1 MKKVV
6 YTSLDNFKL
15 KHQEVKS
22 YLELDGS
29 MVEWI
34 EENSIHLLI
43 SRNKAELK
51 AGEEL
56 KKYISDVQEQVYF
69 RIEGRSY
76 FLDYYLPKY
85 KIAIEIDG
93 SFHKIRKTED
103 KERDEMF
110 WGIGIRTIRI
120 PAKEVLR
127 GNFIRVLRERLK
139 PKKKKSLL
147 IRQHRFRFLP
157 IAQRF
162 FILTK
167 MRAFIS
173 TILLQKAKRKQRL
186 TAKLNPFFI
195 TTMISALS
203 VI

>member
-22 YLELDGS
+22 YLELDDS

-69 RIEGRSY
+69 KIEGRSY

-93 SFHKIRKTED
+93 SFHKIRKKED
-103 KERDEMF
+103 KERDNLF
-110 WGIGIRTIRI
+110 WGIGIKTIRI

-139 PKKKKSLL
+139 PKKKK
-147 IRQHRFRFLP
+147 
-157 IAQRF
+157 
-162 FILTK
+162 
-167 MRAFIS
+167 RA
-173 TILLQKAKRKQRL
+173 
-186 TAKLNPFFI
+186 
-195 TTMISALS
+195 
-203 VI
+203 

>member
-22 YLELDGS
+22 YLKLDVS

-56 KKYISDVQEQVYF
+56 KKYINDVQEQVYF
-69 RIEGRSY
+69 RIEGHSY

-103 KERDEMF
+103 KERDKLF
-110 WGIGIRTIRI
+110 WGIGIKTIRI

-127 GNFIRVLRERLK
+127 GNFISVLRERLR
-139 PKKKKSLL
+139 PKKKK
-147 IRQHRFRFLP
+147 
-157 IAQRF
+157 
-162 FILTK
+162 
-167 MRAFIS
+167 RA
-173 TILLQKAKRKQRL
+173 
-186 TAKLNPFFI
+186 
-195 TTMISALS
+195 
-203 VI
+203 

>member
-6 YTSLDNFKL
+6 FTSLDNFKL

-22 YLELDGS
+22 YLELDDS

-56 KKYISDVQEQVYF
+56 KKYINDVQEQVYF
-69 RIEGRSY
+69 RIEGHSY

-103 KERDEMF
+103 KERDKLF
-110 WGIGIRTIRI
+110 WGIGIKTIRI

-127 GNFIRVLRERLK
+127 GNFIRILRERLK
-139 PKKKKSLL
+139 PKKKK
-147 IRQHRFRFLP
+147 
-157 IAQRF
+157 
-162 FILTK
+162 
-167 MRAFIS
+167 RA
-173 TILLQKAKRKQRL
+173 
-186 TAKLNPFFI
+186 
-195 TTMISALS
+195 
-203 VI
+203 

>member
-22 YLELDGS
+22 YLELDDS

-69 RIEGRSY
+69 
-76 FLDYYLPKY
+76 
-85 KIAIEIDG
+85 KID
-93 SFHKIRKTED
+93 
-103 KERDEMF
+103 
-110 WGIGIRTIRI
+110 
-120 PAKEVLR
+120 
-127 GNFIRVLRERLK
+127 
-139 PKKKKSLL
+139 
-147 IRQHRFRFLP
+147 
-157 IAQRF
+157 
-162 FILTK
+162 
-167 MRAFIS
+167 
-173 TILLQKAKRKQRL
+173 
-186 TAKLNPFFI
+186 
-195 TTMISALS
+195 
-203 VI
+203 

>member
-22 YLELDGS
+22 YLKLDDS
-29 MVEWI
+29 TVEWI

-56 KKYISDVQEQVYF
+56 KKYINDVQEQAYF
-69 RIEGRSY
+69 RIEGHSY

-103 KERDEMF
+103 KERDKLF
-110 WGIGIRTIRI
+110 WGIGIKTIRI
-120 PAKEVLR
+120 PAKEVLK
-127 GNFIRVLRERLK
+127 GNIISVLRERLR
-139 PKKKKSLL
+139 PKKKK
-147 IRQHRFRFLP
+147 
-157 IAQRF
+157 
-162 FILTK
+162 
-167 MRAFIS
+167 RA
-173 TILLQKAKRKQRL
+173 
-186 TAKLNPFFI
+186 
-195 TTMISALS
+195 
-203 VI
+203 

>member
-22 YLELDGS
+22 YTELDNS
-29 MVEWI
+29 TVEWV

-43 SRNKAELK
+43 SRNKAELQ

-56 KKYISDVQEQVYF
+56 KRYVSDVQEQVYF
-69 RIEGRSY
+69 RIEGHSY

-93 SFHKIRKTED
+93 SFHKIRKAED
-103 KERDEMF
+103 TERDRMF

-120 PAKEVLR
+120 PAKDVLR
-127 GNFIRVLRERLK
+127 CCFIKSLRERLK
-139 PKKKKSLL
+139 PKKKK
-147 IRQHRFRFLP
+147 
-157 IAQRF
+157 
-162 FILTK
+162 
-167 MRAFIS
+167 
-173 TILLQKAKRKQRL
+173 
-186 TAKLNPFFI
+186 
-195 TTMISALS
+195 
-203 VI
+203 

>member
-15 KHQEVKS
+15 KHQDVKS
-22 YLELDGS
+22 YSELDDS

-56 KKYISDVQEQVYF
+56 KKYINDVQEQVYF
-69 RIEGRSY
+69 KIEGRSY

-103 KERDEMF
+103 KERDELF

-120 PAKEVLR
+120 TAKEVLR
-127 GNFIRVLRERLK
+127 GNFIRVLRERLR
-139 PKKKKSLL
+139 PKKKK
-147 IRQHRFRFLP
+147 
-157 IAQRF
+157 
-162 FILTK
+162 
-167 MRAFIS
+167 RA
-173 TILLQKAKRKQRL
+173 
-186 TAKLNPFFI
+186 
-195 TTMISALS
+195 
-203 VI
+203 

>member
-6 YTSLDNFKL
+6 YTTLDNFKL

-22 YLELDGS
+22 YLELDVS
-29 MVEWI
+29 TVEWI

-56 KKYISDVQEQVYF
+56 KKYINDVQEQVYF

-103 KERDEMF
+103 KERDNLF
-110 WGIGIRTIRI
+110 WGIDIKTIRI
-120 PAKEVLR
+120 PAKEVLK
-127 GNFIRVLRERLK
+127 GNFIRVLRERLR
-139 PKKKKSLL
+139 PKKKK
-147 IRQHRFRFLP
+147 
-157 IAQRF
+157 
-162 FILTK
+162 
-167 MRAFIS
+167 RA
-173 TILLQKAKRKQRL
+173 
-186 TAKLNPFFI
+186 
-195 TTMISALS
+195 
-203 VI
+203 

>member
-22 YLELDGS
+22 YSELDGS

-69 RIEGRSY
+69 KIEGRSY

-103 KERDEMF
+103 KERDELF
-110 WGIGIRTIRI
+110 CGIGIRTIRI

-127 GNFIRVLRERLK
+127 GNFIWVLRERLK
-139 PKKKKSLL
+139 PKKKK
-147 IRQHRFRFLP
+147 
-157 IAQRF
+157 
-162 FILTK
+162 
-167 MRAFIS
+167 RA
-173 TILLQKAKRKQRL
+173 
-186 TAKLNPFFI
+186 
-195 TTMISALS
+195 
-203 VI
+203 

>member
-15 KHQEVKS
+15 KHQDVKS
-22 YLELDGS
+22 YSELEDS

-103 KERDEMF
+103 KERDKLF
-110 WGIGIRTIRI
+110 RGIGIRTIRI

-139 PKKKKSLL
+139 PKKKK
-147 IRQHRFRFLP
+147 
-157 IAQRF
+157 
-162 FILTK
+162 
-167 MRAFIS
+167 RA
-173 TILLQKAKRKQRL
+173 
-186 TAKLNPFFI
+186 
-195 TTMISALS
+195 
-203 VI
+203 

>member
-22 YLELDGS
+22 YLKLDDN
-29 MVEWI
+29 MIEWI

-56 KKYISDVQEQVYF
+56 KKYVNDVQEQVYF
-69 RIEGRSY
+69 RIEGHSY

-103 KERDEMF
+103 KERDKLF
-110 WGIGIRTIRI
+110 WGIGIKTIRI

-127 GNFIRVLRERLK
+127 GNFIGVLRERLK
-139 PKKKKSLL
+139 PKKKK
-147 IRQHRFRFLP
+147 
-157 IAQRF
+157 
-162 FILTK
+162 
-167 MRAFIS
+167 RA
-173 TILLQKAKRKQRL
+173 
-186 TAKLNPFFI
+186 
-195 TTMISALS
+195 
-203 VI
+203 